1 MYEQLKIKN
10 CTYKEVTR
18 EEYLCISFTLGLS
31 VSWICSDKKNKH
43 MKQIVTLFFQNSW
56 RQNVNLFDWFIL
68 IILTVILYT
77 GDTNIAFYQVFWTKK
92 NEENEWFCHLS
103 RLSRVKTLVVA
114 NAYYL
119 YLSKRFKSL
128 VKCFNFQNK
137 KKNTCIMIKSVFI
150 ETMYTY
156 F

>member
-77 GDTNIAFYQVFWTKK
+77 GDTNIAFYQVFLTKK
-92 NEENEWFCHLS
+92 KMK
-103 RLSRVKTLVVA
+103 KTNGFAILVG
-114 NAYYL
+114 YL
-119 YLSKRFKSL
+119 ELKHWSSLMHIIYIFKNVLKAWSNVSIFKIKKRIH
-128 VKCFNFQNK
+128 V
-137 KKNTCIMIKSVFI
+137 
-150 ETMYTY
+150 
-156 F
+156 

>member
-92 NEENEWFCHLS
+92 MK
-103 RLSRVKTLVVA
+103 KTNGFAILVG
-114 NAYYL
+114 YL
-119 YLSKRFKSL
+119 ELKHWSSLMHIIYIFKNVLKAWSNVSIFKIKKRIH
-128 VKCFNFQNK
+128 V
-137 KKNTCIMIKSVFI
+137 
-150 ETMYTY
+150 
-156 F
+156 